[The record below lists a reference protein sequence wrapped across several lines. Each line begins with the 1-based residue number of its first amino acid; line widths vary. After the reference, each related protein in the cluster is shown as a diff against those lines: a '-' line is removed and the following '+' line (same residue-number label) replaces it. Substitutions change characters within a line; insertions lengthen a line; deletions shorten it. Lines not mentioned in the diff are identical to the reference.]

1 MADEAIFNT
10 YLKNSLN
17 NLPTHFS
24 YKLGD
29 SGFVGNKSIA
39 KPYDLYAHF
48 KNGFMAVEGKKTKG
62 LQSFNFNWFEPQQLP
77 SLQQVYGN
85 NHIALVALYIEI
97 PRHSY
102 MLLFCV
108 SLIIKLIKEQNKN
121 SILKKELEKLVDKY
135 SFPLKKKLFDLSNY
149 QEKIIKEL
157 V

>member
-17 NLPTHFS
+17 LLPSFMSH
-24 YKLGD
+24 KMQDLGH
-29 SGFVGNKSIA
+29 GKGIA
-39 KPYDLYAHF
+39 KPYDLYAEF
-48 KNGFMAVEGKKTKG
+48 KNGFMAVEGKKLKN
-62 LQSFNFNWFEPQQLP
+62 LQSFNFNCFESQQLP
-77 SLQQVYGN
+77 SLYHAFCN

-121 SILKKELEKLVDKY
+121 SILKKELEKLVNKY